1 MLFAVF
7 AVLHLVAP
15 SAIAFGDARLAGPV
29 GTALGCW
36 GGSTVIAGLTT
47 GFVAAAVVSLILIA
61 GGRLEAQRSVPL
73 GIYLGAGAGIVV
85 WAWH

>member
-29 GTALGCW
+29 GTALGGW
-36 GGSTVIAGLTT
+36 GGSTVIVGLTT
-47 GFVAAAVVSLILIA
+47 GFVAAVASLILIA